1 MAQNSC
7 TQVLFVCLSFQKK
20 SSNKKVSKK
29 LGPLIFIIFW
39 SSYQEKIKAINEK
52 LDLSEQKLIEYASLP
67 DIEEQLKDR
76 MEALAAAQER
86 QGTAEEHVRTLENA
100 VEEKT
105 SELNR
110 LSQRL
115 KMNEEHN
122 QRLSSTV
129 DKLLTES
136 NERLQV
142 TISIFTNSLGS
153 GATQSV

>member
-1 MAQNSC
+1 
-7 TQVLFVCLSFQKK
+7 
-20 SSNKKVSKK
+20 
-29 LGPLIFIIFW
+29 
-39 SSYQEKIKAINEK
+39 
-52 LDLSEQKLIEYASLP
+52 
-67 DIEEQLKDR
+67 

-100 VEEKT
+100 VEEKN

-142 TISIFTNSLGS
+142 NYSTIYKNNDDLKVLILFDLSTII
-153 GATQSV
+153 

>member
-1 MAQNSC
+1 M
-7 TQVLFVCLSFQKK
+7 
-20 SSNKKVSKK
+20 
-29 LGPLIFIIFW
+29 
-39 SSYQEKIKAINEK
+39 
-52 LDLSEQKLIEYASLP
+52 
-67 DIEEQLKDR
+67 
-76 MEALAAAQER
+76 
-86 QGTAEEHVRTLENA
+86 RTLENA

-110 LSQRL
+110 LGQRL

-142 TISIFTNSLGS
+142 NTVVTANNKKKNN
-153 GATQSV
+153 QQ